1 MSRRSVL
8 SNASFYY
15 CCCCG
20 AGWAGGA
27 LCRPPKLLGELEEFG
42 LEEFEPDEFCIG
54 ADTWSAGCAGV
65 VIKAV
70 LRSMV
75 GS

>member
-1 MSRRSVL
+1 M
-8 SNASFYY
+8 
-15 CCCCG
+15 
-20 AGWAGGA
+20 
-27 LCRPPKLLGELEEFG
+27 PPKLLGELEDLGLEELG

-54 ADTWSAGCAGV
+54 ADTCSAGCAGV